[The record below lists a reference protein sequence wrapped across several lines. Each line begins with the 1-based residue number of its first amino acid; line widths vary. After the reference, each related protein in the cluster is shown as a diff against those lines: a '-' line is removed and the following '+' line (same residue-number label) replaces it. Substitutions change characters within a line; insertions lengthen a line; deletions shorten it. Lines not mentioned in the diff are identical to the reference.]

1 MKGWSIAGLLLASV
15 ALALTPA
22 ISTIYREAFPAE
34 PIKRAALAA
43 CTQADAGF
51 RRLIADDRAKCYA
64 RQLPAPPPPL
74 EMVPR
79 SEEIVDSGTRDR
91 LAF

>member
-1 MKGWSIAGLLLASV
+1 MKGWSIAALLLVSV

-22 ISTIYREAFPAE
+22 ISTIYRESFPAE

-43 CTQADAGF
+43 CAQSDARF
-51 RRLIADDRAKCYA
+51 SRLIADERAKCYA
-64 RQLPAPPPPL
+64 RQLPAPPPL

-79 SEEIVDSGTRDR
+79 SEEIVDSQIRDR